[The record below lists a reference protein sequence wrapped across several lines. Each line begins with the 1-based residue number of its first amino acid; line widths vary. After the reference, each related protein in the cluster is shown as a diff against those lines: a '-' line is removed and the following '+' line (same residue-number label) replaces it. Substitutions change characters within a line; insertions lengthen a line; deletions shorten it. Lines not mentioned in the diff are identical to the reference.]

1 MPALQYVGQGLV
13 LPARRLAD
21 KSKSTKTE
29 MKTHKNEK
37 SLEYIKELTNTSLI
51 TRLNGL
57 PENSD
62 HIREKS
68 LEGLL

>member
-13 LPARRLAD
+13 LPARHLAD

-37 SLEYIKELTNTSLI
+37 SLEYIK
-51 TRLNGL
+51 
-57 PENSD
+57 
-62 HIREKS
+62 
-68 LEGLL
+68 